1 MQSNRTLIVS
11 RLESYFGAPAGTRVH
26 LISLAGDGK
35 SNIRIRQ
42 CEHWLMHTPPACA
55 DMIRVPA
62 GHQKRDR
69 TSGLFFG
76 APAGTRTPDT
86 LLKRQVLYLLSY
98 WGMSSEQASDRPAS
112 AQARKLAPSAAPP
125 LKTEPAALGFGFGKR
140 GNVERLSPNRIR
152 GIRFGKEEGERPSAV
167 FAMLRGNGANRASPD
182 AVAGM
187 AGLEPTISESKSG
200 VLPLHYIPS

>member
-1 MQSNRTLIVS
+1 MGGQR
-11 RLESYFGAPAGTRVH
+11 GTRVH

-55 DMIRVPA
+55 DMIRVPRWA
-62 GHQKRDR
+62 QKKHASWRA
-69 TSGLFFG
+69 FFG

-152 GIRFGKEEGERPSAV
+152 GIRFGKEEGGRPSAV
-167 FAMLRGNGANRASPD
+167 FAMLRGNGADRASSD

>member
-11 RLESYFGAPAGTRVH
+11 RLESYY
-26 LISLAGDGK
+26 
-35 SNIRIRQ
+35 
-42 CEHWLMHTPPACA
+42 
-55 DMIRVPA
+55 
-62 GHQKRDR
+62 
-69 TSGLFFG
+69 G

-98 WGMSSEQASDRPAS
+98 WGRSSEQASDRPAS
-112 AQARKLAPSAAPP
+112 AHARKLAPSAAPP

-152 GIRFGKEEGERPSAV
+152 GIRFGKEEGGRPSAV
-167 FAMLRGNGANRASPD
+167 FAMLRGNGADRASSD